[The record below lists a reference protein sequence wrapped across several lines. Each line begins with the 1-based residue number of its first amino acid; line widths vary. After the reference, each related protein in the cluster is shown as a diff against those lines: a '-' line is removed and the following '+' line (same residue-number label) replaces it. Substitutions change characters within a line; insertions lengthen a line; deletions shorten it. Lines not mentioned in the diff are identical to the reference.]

1 MGRKRTRQGKFVYL
15 LLACIIC
22 SCLIE
27 GCASFQD
34 QGKKE
39 DQKENALREAEVLF
53 YQGDYRASLQ
63 AFRKELGESS
73 RSESR
78 AAGKSVDEAL
88 FYMGLIYTAPKYPE
102 RDYQKSLDIFLRLA
116 RDFPDSR
123 YREEAER
130 YSNLLKE
137 ILGRDKRIRLLKRE
151 VDLLGSQIGRMKEI
165 DLDVEEKRR
174 NILREK

>member
-1 MGRKRTRQGKFVYL
+1 
-15 LLACIIC
+15 
-22 SCLIE
+22 
-27 GCASFQD
+27 
-34 QGKKE
+34 
-39 DQKENALREAEVLF
+39 
-53 YQGDYRASLQ
+53 
-63 AFRKELGESS
+63 
-73 RSESR
+73 
-78 AAGKSVDEAL
+78 
-88 FYMGLIYTAPKYPE
+88 MGLIYTAPKYPE